1 MFPLQDNILTALSQT
16 FGILLKTFFKLDFRD
31 KDKSSKKKFL
41 GIIISYLFY
50 NSMLSFSYFATYDS
64 FSFVV
69 LGLSTNAFLLAFV
82 VLNDYGNIFF
92 TKNHIDVI
100 NSLPVSGRELF
111 LSKFTSAFIFIGVIS
126 LTVLIPQAIFLYFYE
141 HSIGMALSFAALDF
155 LFAIFIT
162 TFILFLYTLAIMSFA
177 QKANIILYTIQFVFM
192 FFVMYSS
199 SLASRSKGLG
209 KVSVET
215 IAAVHYLPQY
225 LFASG
230 TKNFS
235 YLLLSIGITTASFLL
250 FYFLTANKYFV
261 ISENLYKLKSGKR
274 KFGKIPLLS
283 GYNDFIC
290 LRFTRNNTQAASYN
304 LIRNQIRNSRTLKL
318 RYVPLMLVPMIF
330 ALIGVLMNSKE
341 YLVFHSKSIITE
353 IDILSPSIL
362 ITLIMCTRLL
372 ITNTKTVEEN
382 SGDIN
387 WLYDTLPLEN
397 KADVRTGVLKFVYF
411 SIIIPITLLMFL
423 ILCFRV
429 EPMALGVN
437 FVYIL
442 AFLFL
447 INSAMAYFEKNLP
460 FSLEASKYDSANRL
474 LEVLLTIILGIVVFV
489 IQIFVF
495 QKIITII
502 ISIIFLFLISIILIK
517 FKQSKI

>member
-1 MFPLQDNILTALSQT
+1 MSQT

-31 KDKSSKKKFL
+31 RDKSSKKKFI

-50 NSMLSFSYFATYDS
+50 NSMLSFSYFTTYDS

-69 LGLSTNAFLLAFV
+69 LGLSTNAFLLAFI

-100 NSLPVSGRELF
+100 NSLPVSGKELF
-111 LSKFTSAFIFIGVIS
+111 LSKFTSAFIFIGIIS
-126 LTVLIPQAIFLYFYE
+126 LTVLIPQSIFLYFYE

-162 TFILFLYTLAIMSFA
+162 TFILMLYTLAIMSFA
-177 QKANIILYTIQFVFM
+177 EKANIILYSLQFLFL

-199 SLASRSKGLG
+199 SLASRTKGLG
-209 KVSVET
+209 KVSIES
-215 IAAVHYLPQY
+215 IEAVHYLPQY

-230 TKNFS
+230 TGS
-235 YLLLSIGITTASFLL
+235 VSILILCTGITTVSFLL
-250 FYFLTANKYFV
+250 FYFLTAKKYFT
-261 ISENLYKLKSGKR
+261 ISDNLYKLKPGK
-274 KFGKIPLLS
+274 KQFGKIPLLS
-283 GYNDFIC
+283 GYNDFIS
-290 LRFTRNNTQAASYN
+290 RHFMRNNTQIASYN

-318 RYVPLMLVPMIF
+318 RYVPLMLVPVIF
-330 ALIGVLMNSKE
+330 ALIGILINYKG
-341 YLVFHSKSIITE
+341 YLVFHNGYIVSE
-353 IDILSPSIL
+353 VDILSPSIL

-372 ITNTKTVEEN
+372 ITNTKTVEES

-387 WLYDTLPLEN
+387 WIYDTLPLEN
-397 KADVRTGVLKFVYF
+397 KADVRTGVLKFLYF
-411 SIIIPITLLMFL
+411 GIIIPITLLMFL

-429 EPMALGVN
+429 EPFALGVN

-447 INSAMAYFEKNLP
+447 INSLMAFFEKNLP

-474 LEVLLTIILGIVVFV
+474 LEVLLTIILGILVFV
-489 IQIFVF
+489 VQLFIF
-495 QKIITII
+495 QKIIYIT
-502 ISIIFLFLISIILIK
+502 ISILVLFIFSILLIK
-517 FKQSKI
+517 FKHSKI